1 MLQVN
6 HDSVNVHNETNTS
19 LFSVEALM
27 NSSEGSVSYY
37 LTVYA
42 VFAVLN
48 SVFTLFRAFLFA
60 YGGIHAATD
69 VHKQM
74 LKTII
79 KVSIIFR
86 YELVKQ
92 NLLLPQHQ

>member
-1 MLQVN
+1 MLQVT

-19 LFSVEALM
+19 LFFVEALT
-27 NSSEGSVSYY
+27 NSSDGSVSYY

-42 VFAVLN
+42 VFAGLTSVL
-48 SVFTLFRAFLFA
+48 TLFRAFLFA
-60 YGGIHAATD
+60 YGGIHAATN

-74 LKTII
+74 LKTVI

-86 YELVKQ
+86 YKLVKM
-92 NLLLPQHQ
+92 NFLLPQH